1 MVNAAILQANLLSP
15 VVLAFFMGLFAAV
28 LKSDLRFPD
37 SFFAGL
43 SAYLLLAIGLKGGA
57 ALNQVQFMMLINPIG
72 ATLLMS
78 MFLPS
83 CAFFVCRFFGKLKQ
97 DDAAAIAAHYGS
109 VSIVT
114 FIATKVFLETQS
126 LTVDDYMTG
135 LVAIMEIPGIIL
147 ALLLAQGVFKR
158 KSVKGIGLFER
169 LRGIFLSK
177 SIYLLWGGLLIGMIS
192 GQAGVAKVSPFF
204 VDPFYGVLVLFMLEM
219 GLLAGSR
226 LYDLKKVGGFLIL
239 FSILMPL
246 VSGTIAI
253 VVSNLVGF
261 SMANAVLFAAMSA
274 SASYIAA
281 PAAVR
286 VSLPF
291 ANPAYYLT
299 SALVLT
305 FPFNLTIGIPIYY
318 LLACWWYNL

>member
-1 MVNAAILQANLLSP
+1 MVSAAILQANLLSP
-15 VVLAFFMGLFAAV
+15 VVLAFFMGLLAAV

-37 SFFAGL
+37 SFFSGL

-57 ALNQVQFMMLINPIG
+57 ALNQVQFSELICPIS
-72 ATLLMS
+72 ATLFMS
-78 MFLPS
+78 LLVPS
-83 CAFFVCRFFGKLKQ
+83 CAFFACLLFSKLKR

-114 FIATKVFLETQS
+114 FIATKVFLENQS
-126 LTVDDYMTG
+126 LIADAYMTG

-158 KSVKGIGLFER
+158 KAVKGIGLFER

-177 SIYLLWGGLLIGMIS
+177 SIYLLWGGLLIGMAS
-192 GQAGVAKVSPFF
+192 GQEGVAKVAPFF

-226 LYDLKKVGGFLIL
+226 LYDLKKVGGFLIC
-239 FSILMPL
+239 FSLTMPII
-246 VSGTIAI
+246 SGLTAI
-253 VVSNLVGF
+253 VLAKLAGLNL
-261 SMANAVLFAAMSA
+261 ANAVVFAAMAA

-286 VSLPF
+286 VALPF

-299 SALVLT
+299 SSLVLT